1 METHDV
7 IILGGGLVGMTLA
20 LGLNAHG
27 LSSAVIDPV
36 DPATTLSPA
45 FDGRATAIASATWR
59 MFDIIG
65 IADMLRPEA
74 CPIRTIEVRDGL
86 SPESLDFVTE
96 EGDDPLG
103 MMVENRL
110 IRKALFEA
118 SKAASHVTFHTPDT
132 VERLDRSEAGV
143 QLHLRSGKKMA
154 APVVLVCEG
163 RRSTTREAAGI
174 SMAHWTYNHRAI
186 ICAFDHSVPH
196 NNIAHEIFFPAG
208 PFALLPML
216 PGTRSALVW
225 TVDEA
230 DAAGVLALG
239 DRAFAAEVQKRTGGV
254 LGDVTIAAARS
265 SYPLGF
271 HHAAHITAQRLA
283 LVGDAAHGIH
293 PIAGQGLNLGMR
305 DVATLVEVLVEGA
318 RLGLDLGD
326 AQVLKRYDRW
336 RGLDTFSVALATD
349 SLTRIYG
356 LRGKPARAIRRL
368 GMAAI
373 QRLTPIKDR
382 LMAEARGESGDL
394 PKLLKGE
401 LV

>member
-1 METHDV
+1 MESYDV
-7 IILGGGLVGMTLA
+7 IILGGGQIGLTLS
-20 LGLNAHG
+20 LTLNAHG
-27 LSSAVIDPV
+27 LTSAVIDPV
-36 DPATTLSPA
+36 DPATTLSA
-45 FDGRATAIASATWR
+45 EFDGRATAIASATWR
-59 MFDIIG
+59 MFDVIG
-65 IADMLRPEA
+65 IAESLRSEA
-74 CPIRTIEVRDGL
+74 CPIRTIEARDGL

-96 EGDDPLG
+96 EGEDPLG

-118 SKAASHVTFHTPDT
+118 SKRAAGVTFYTPD
-132 VERLDRSEAGV
+132 VVADLDRNESGV
-143 QLHLRSGKKMA
+143 RLTLRSGKKLA

-186 ICAFDHSVPH
+186 ICAFDHSLPH
-196 NNIAHEIFFPAG
+196 NNVAHEIFYPAG

-230 DAAGVLALG
+230 DAKGVLALG

-254 LGDVTIAAARS
+254 LGDITIAAARS

-271 HHAAHITAQRLA
+271 HHAAHVTAQRLA
-283 LVGDAAHGIH
+283 LVGDSAHGIH

-305 DVATLVEVLVEGA
+305 DVATLTQVLVEGA

-326 AQVLKRYDRW
+326 AQLLNRYDRW

-356 LRGKPARAIRRL
+356 LRGRPARAIRRF

-373 QRLTPIKDR
+373 QRLTPIKGR

>member
-1 METHDV
+1 MESYDV
-7 IILGGGLVGMTLA
+7 IILGGGLVGLTLA
-20 LGLNAHG
+20 LSLNAHG

-36 DPATTLSPA
+36 DPATTLSPT

-59 MFDIIG
+59 MFDVIG
-65 IADMLRPEA
+65 IAKTLAPA
-74 CPIRTIEVRDGL
+74 GCPIRKIEARDGL
-86 SPESLDFVTE
+86 SPESLDFTTE
-96 EGDDPLG
+96 EGEDPLG
-103 MMVENRL
+103 MMVENTL

-118 SKAASHVTFHTPDT
+118 ARGADLVTLYSPDRVDT
-132 VERLDRSEAGV
+132 LDRNDSGV
-143 QLHLRSGKKMA
+143 RVTLQSGKKLA

-163 RRSTTREAAGI
+163 RKSSTRDAAGI

-196 NNIAHEIFFPAG
+196 NNVAHEIFYPAG

-216 PGTRSALVW
+216 PGTRSAFVW
-225 TVDEA
+225 TVDEKDA
-230 DAAGVLALG
+230 DGVLALG

-254 LGDVTIAAARS
+254 LGDITIAAGRS

-271 HHAAHITAQRLA
+271 HHAAHMTAQRLA
-283 LVGDAAHGIH
+283 LVGDSAHGIH

-305 DVATLVEVLVEGA
+305 DVATLVEVLVDGA

-326 AQVLKRYDRW
+326 AQLLDRYDRW

-349 SLTRIYG
+349 GLTRIYG
-356 LRGKPARAIRRL
+356 LRGKTARAVRRF

-373 QRLTPIKDR
+373 QRVTPLKDR

-394 PKLLKGE
+394 PKLLRGE